1 MSLNHTYY
9 IDVLA
14 CTCTVRRFVNKA
26 VIEALDHRVSVILE
40 GFCANQLLVQYM
52 SSYAIIY
59 LVYGL
64 AVAVMLEQ
72 SCTNYGDLSS
82 VHLCVFI
89 KNLVLIV

>member
-1 MSLNHTYY
+1 MLIN
-9 IDVLA
+9 
-14 CTCTVRRFVNKA
+14 A
-26 VIEALDHRVSVILE
+26 V
-40 GFCANQLLVQYM
+40 VQYM
-52 SSYAIIY
+52 SSYAIIH

-64 AVAVMLEQ
+64 AVALMLEQ